1 MLKSI
6 EGSFSNPQ
14 PSADHTALCGQL
26 FGLVTVFPQPEK
38 TPAAFV
44 SGHCSP
50 GNPKMKWFALERSPN
65 VSHLILSHGSPKSR
79 QDIPGTCFNSRDRY
93 SLREVVTFLREGD

>member
-6 EGSFSNPQ
+6 EGSLATLKRQRILLPC
-14 PSADHTALCGQL
+14 AGQR
-26 FGLVTVFPQPEK
+26 FGLVIAFPPPEN

-50 GNPKMKWFALERSPN
+50 GNPKVKWFALERSPN

-79 QDIPGTCFNSRDRY
+79 QDISATCFNRRDRY
-93 SLREVVTFLREGD
+93 GLQEVVTFLREGD

>member
-14 PSADHTALCGQL
+14 TSADHTALRGQW
-26 FGLVTVFPQPEK
+26 FGLVTAFPQPEK

-44 SGHCSP
+44 SGHCCP
-50 GNPKMKWFALERSPN
+50 GNPKVKWFGLDRSPN
-65 VSHLILSHGSPKSR
+65 VSHPTLSHGSLQSR
-79 QDIPGTCFNSRDRY
+79 QDISSDG
-93 SLREVVTFLREGD
+93 L